1 MASDKEALRIWQ
13 GRIRDIINHEWD
25 PIGRC
30 PEDEYDRYVRT
41 ISAMIRDDRDDFA
54 LMQYLERT
62 DRHESG
68 LGRFDAERARRVV
81 AAIRKLGP
89 APV

>member
-1 MASDKEALRIWQ
+1 MAIDKEAFRIWL
-13 GRIRDIINHEWD
+13 GRIRDIMNREWD
-25 PIGRC
+25 PIGGC

-41 ISAMIRDDRDDFA
+41 IAAMIQDNRDDFA

-62 DRHESG
+62 ERHDIG
-68 LGRFDAERARRVV
+68 LGRFDTEWTRRVV

-89 APV
+89 API